1 MRRRPARFRFEGTLY
16 KEHVVTVAVPAYN
29 EERLITT
36 VISTMPDFVDQIVVV
51 DDCSTDS
58 TYETVQKFADKRTIL
73 MKTGQN
79 RGVGGATVLGYKKAL
94 ELESDI
100 VVKMDGDAQMRSEYL
115 GQLLDPLIEED
126 YSYTKGNRFLLPE
139 FLVQMPRGRL
149 LGNVALTFMTKLASG
164 YWHIFD
170 PQNGFTAIKTDALRR
185 LNLAELHQ
193 RFFFENDMLYQLNLQ
208 NARVKDVAIPSKYG
222 EEVSSLS
229 LFRVAVT
236 FPFLL
241 LRRFTSRITL
251 KYVLRDFSP
260 IALFLILGTLLF
272 GWGVLFGAYAWIRS
286 ALTDDLTSTGTV
298 MLSVLPLIL
307 GFQLILQAI
316 VLDIAETP
324 K

>member
-1 MRRRPARFRFEGTLY
+1 MY

-36 VISTMPDFVDQIVVV
+36 VIETMPDFVDQIIVV

-58 TYETVQKFADKRTIL
+58 TYETVQKFGDKRTVL

-94 ELESDI
+94 ELGSDI

-115 GQLLDPLIEED
+115 GELLDPLIEED

-170 PQNGFTAIKTDALRR
+170 PQNGFTAIKTDALKR
-185 LNLAELHQ
+185 LNLGELHQ

-272 GWGVLFGAYAWIRS
+272 GWGVFFGAYAWIRS

-298 MLSVLPLIL
+298 MISVLPLIL